1 MVDFYAGNAAGMD
14 AFVRFPCPGNNG
26 QLLLRM
32 ALTVET
38 DAASEAMHALGVHL
52 DEEEQRTLDA
62 MIALLNAAEVR
73 IQLGLTGEQLR
84 ISLVMSE
91 IELLYLQEDVYQGTR
106 YVTTNLMPGVALTV
120 PQREVWDVAQAL
132 WRMDWS
138 GLGQALKSDVEQWA
152 LSLDGQYEEGMFLGY
167 AIPAASARTSYSLDD
182 RDLAVLVDAW
192 TNTLLTRTDA
202 AAVADAMYGEGY
214 WNAWL
219 SMVQDFNRQ
228 VSWENQY
235 GYDVSVLWDAT
246 GEPVGTIISG
256 NLRES
261 QERPWQL
268 SVGWSGQDV
277 DMLATLPQ
285 EGEDMLLRYTLSQDQ
300 QDGTQTISQRMHL
313 LSAEAGESYDS
324 AAEGAVNALLMREKH
339 ASPPR
344 IRFGRPITRETLPCA
359 RRAWNCGCTRQEKAG
374 WTCRRFQRRA
384 LPKPT
389 WEKIR
394 FCASRR
400 FPAKCRKLLPYLTL
414 RR

>member
-1 MVDFYAGNAAGMD
+1 MKGWQRWLTFTLAM
-14 AFVRFPCPGNNG
+14 
-26 QLLLRM
+26 LLAWTPLCASHAQETTDSFCLRM

-38 DAASEAMHALGVHL
+38 NAASEAMHALGVHL
-52 DEEEQRTLDA
+52 DGEEQRTLDA

-84 ISLVMSE
+84 VSLVMSE

-235 GYDVSVLWDAT
+235 AMT
-246 GEPVGTIISG
+246 
-256 NLRES
+256 
-261 QERPWQL
+261 
-268 SVGWSGQDV
+268 
-277 DMLATLPQ
+277 
-285 EGEDMLLRYTLSQDQ
+285 
-300 QDGTQTISQRMHL
+300 
-313 LSAEAGESYDS
+313 
-324 AAEGAVNALLMREKH
+324 
-339 ASPPR
+339 
-344 IRFGRPITRETLPCA
+344 
-359 RRAWNCGCTRQEKAG
+359 
-374 WTCRRFQRRA
+374 
-384 LPKPT
+384 
-389 WEKIR
+389 
-394 FCASRR
+394 
-400 FPAKCRKLLPYLTL
+400 
-414 RR
+414 